1 MIENIIIKKLDK
13 AISGIRAYG
22 ETPEKKNE
30 EYMLIEKTDSGLED
44 QIWQSVI
51 EVQSIS
57 KKSKFRASWMNDQ
70 VIKVLLNIQ
79 DSRIASCT
87 LTTSY
92 SSTKTATKEYR
103 YKAVFEITHYQ
114 ED

>member
-1 MIENIIIKKLDK
+1 MIEKIIIKKLDK

-22 ETPEKKNE
+22 ETPEEKDE
-30 EYMLIEKTDSGLED
+30 DYILVEKTDSGIED

-57 KKSKFRASWMNDQ
+57 KKSKFKASWMNDQ
-70 VIKVLLNIQ
+70 VIKVLRNIQ
-79 DSRIASCT
+79 NSSIASCT

-92 SSTKTATKEYR
+92 SSTKTATKEYS